1 MRPLQPNRVPP
12 AEAIARI
19 DLGIALA
26 AVGAPDEA
34 IGQGRLA
41 LGSPRV
47 VDSVRSRA
55 ADLGATLTTRY
66 PRLAAVREF
75 HEQCRALVRSTP

>member
-1 MRPLQPNRVPP
+1 SK
-12 AEAIARI
+12 EAIARI

-26 AVGAPDEA
+26 ELGEADEA

-41 LGSPRV
+41 LASPRV

-55 ADLGATLTTRY
+55 ADLDAVLTARY
-66 PRLAAVREF
+66 PGLPATREF
-75 HEQCRALVRSTP
+75 HEQYDNLVRLTDRHSDH